1 MMSSRS
7 LQRSLLV
14 IALIAIALAVLPF
27 VAPRQWIVLF
37 TEICALLAI
46 AMMWNLLAG
55 FGGIVFMGFHVFI
68 GIGGYI
74 LFVTAN
80 ALGVM
85 PFPLVIASAAGCA
98 VFAFAVTPV
107 LFRLTGAQLAIGT
120 WVIAEVVRL
129 IVYHTDFLGAGGGI
143 SLVAMRGVPRD
154 IRLLLTF
161 ATAAVI
167 LVIALTTTLI
177 LMQGRFGLALRAIR
191 DNPVAAEAMGVS
203 IRRTQTIILV
213 IAAAIAGAAG
223 GAYYLI
229 ALQISP
235 TSGFSINWTA
245 AILFIVI
252 LGGIGTIEGPIVGAV
267 VYFVLRETMSGTGAT
282 YFIVLGLLAI
292 IVTLFAPKG
301 IWGYV
306 RTSTGID
313 VLPIRRRSPVSV

>member
-1 MMSSRS
+1 MSSRS

-80 ALGVM
+80 ALGMM

-98 VFAFAVTPV
+98 VFALAITPV

-129 IVYHTDFLGAGGGI
+129 IVYHTDFLGAGGGL

-223 GAYYLI
+223 GAYYMI

-235 TSGFSINWTA
+235 TAGFSINWTA
-245 AILFIVI
+245 AILFIVL

-267 VYFVLRETMSGTGAT
+267 VYFVLRETLSSTGAT

-306 RTSTGID
+306 RRSTGID
-313 VLPIRRRSPVSV
+313 VLPIRRRSRV

>member
-1 MMSSRS
+1 
-7 LQRSLLV
+7 
-14 IALIAIALAVLPF
+14 
-27 VAPRQWIVLF
+27 
-37 TEICALLAI
+37 
-46 AMMWNLLAG
+46 
-55 FGGIVFMGFHVFI
+55 
-68 GIGGYI
+68 
-74 LFVTAN
+74 
-80 ALGVM
+80 
-85 PFPLVIASAAGCA
+85 
-98 VFAFAVTPV
+98 
-107 LFRLTGAQLAIGT
+107 
-120 WVIAEVVRL
+120 
-129 IVYHTDFLGAGGGI
+129 
-143 SLVAMRGVPRD
+143 MRGVPRD